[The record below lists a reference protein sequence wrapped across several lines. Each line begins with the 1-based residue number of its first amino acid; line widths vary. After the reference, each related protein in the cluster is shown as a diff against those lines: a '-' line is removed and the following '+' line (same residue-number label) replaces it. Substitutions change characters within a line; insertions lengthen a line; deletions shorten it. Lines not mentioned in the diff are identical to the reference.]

1 MNKVI
6 ITGPECS
13 GKTTLSEDLS
23 LHYNSLFNN
32 EYARD
37 YIKSLNRSYIIEDLL
52 KIAQKQWEN
61 EHNNLKQ
68 KFLICDTDLITIK
81 IWSEYKFKRC
91 DKWIVE
97 KIEEQKKEKRLYLL
111 CKPDIKWE
119 FDPLRESKFERDILF
134 ELYKKELLSLKH
146 SFTIIDKDQRTEK
159 AIKKI
164 NNFFI

>member
-1 MNKVI
+1 M
-6 ITGPECS
+6 
-13 GKTTLSEDLS
+13 
-23 LHYNSLFNN
+23 
-32 EYARD
+32 
-37 YIKSLNRSYIIEDLL
+37 EDLL

-61 EHNNLKQ
+61 EYTNLKQ

-111 CKPDIKWE
+111 CKPDITWE

-146 SFTIIDKDQRTEK
+146 SFIIIDKDQRTEK